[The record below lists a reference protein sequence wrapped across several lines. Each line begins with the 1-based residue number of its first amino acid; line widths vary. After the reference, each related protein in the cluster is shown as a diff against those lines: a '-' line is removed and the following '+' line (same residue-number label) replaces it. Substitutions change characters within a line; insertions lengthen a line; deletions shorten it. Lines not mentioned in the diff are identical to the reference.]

1 MKFNSD
7 NPSFKV
13 IKQILLVVFLTVCG
27 LALFL
32 KSVTVVT
39 EFAKTF
45 TKQDVT
51 VSEETRIRNIV
62 EDYSNLSGCNIDD
75 FEWFG
80 FNGPSETE
88 LVVHYHIELSTRYT
102 DIFTL
107 ADPENPVRL
116 YHSEGTDEVLR
127 CSYDGV
133 RYLFIYSIEGSG
145 GFLGGKLFLWDETGP
160 MTVAYRPEFLG
171 GGRAKVVADQLFLS
185 GDGKSFRLDK
195 TSEGF
200 ELVEYTYDIDYA
212 DLGQAVHIIK
222 AVRISQDSLAITLDG
237 HDVPFI
243 QTRKTHSLAY
253 DSRDTFVL
261 GLNEE
266 IMVLGG
272 SVTYSSEDFLFRGG
286 DMTSSFVPVHKGN
299 IWLSVTIPHA
309 AYYHIN
315 FHVVA
320 PFHYF

>member
-1 MKFNSD
+1 MKFSSE

-13 IKQILLVVFLTVCG
+13 IKKTLLVVFLMVCG
-27 LALFL
+27 FALFL

-39 EFAKTF
+39 EFAKTY
-45 TKQDVT
+45 TNQAVT
-51 VSEETRIRNIV
+51 ISEETRIRNIV
-62 EDYSNLSGCNIDD
+62 ENYSNLSGCNIDD
-75 FEWFG
+75 FDWIG
-80 FNGPSETE
+80 FNGPSKTE
-88 LVVHYHIELSTRYT
+88 LVVHYHIELATRYT

-107 ADPENPVRL
+107 TDSENPVRL

-133 RYLFIYSIEGSG
+133 RYLFVYSLQGSG
-145 GFLGGKLFLWDETGP
+145 CFLGGKLFSWDETGP
-160 MTVAYRPEFLG
+160 MTAAYRPEFLG
-171 GGRAKVVADQLFLS
+171 GGAAKVVADQLFLS

-195 TSEGF
+195 TNEGF

-212 DLGQAVHIIK
+212 DLGLAVHFLK
-222 AVRISQDSLAITLDG
+222 AVRVSPDSLAITLDG

-243 QTRKTHSLAY
+243 QTQKTHHMAY
-253 DSRDTFVL
+253 SSRDTFVL

-272 SVTYSSEDFLFRGG
+272 SVTFSPDDFLFRGG
-286 DMTSSFVPVHKGN
+286 DMISSYVPVHKGN
-299 IWLSVTIPHA
+299 IWLSVTIPHRT
-309 AYYHIN
+309 YFHIN
-315 FHVVA
+315 FRIVN